1 MKPKHAWAPSQLGFG
16 QSEIF
21 QKLGYESLFIGKV
34 DAREREWRKQKQELE
49 MWWRGPETWEGPAGA
64 APSVEGKGIF
74 THIMHEELN
83 APCEFGSS
91 PFTLKKD
98 AEQHFLKKLSE
109 ITSSLDDTLKCL
121 QKYASHFRT
130 RHLMITAGSDYAFNH
145 AEAHFNFLE
154 RAMVLLHGK
163 KLSLENGKSMTFR
176 FKYSSIDSYITELH
190 SEATK

>member
-34 DAREREWRKQKQELE
+34 DTREREWRKENQELE
-49 MWWRGPETWEGPAGA
+49 MWWRGPQTWEGPSGA
-64 APSVEGKGIF
+64 APSFDGKGIF
-74 THIMHEELN
+74 THIMHEEFN

-176 FKYSSIDSYITELH
+176 FKYSSIDSYLTELH

>member
-1 MKPKHAWAPSQLGFG
+1 VKPKHAWAPSQLGFG

-34 DAREREWRKQKQELE
+34 DARERGWRKENQELE
-49 MWWRGPETWEGPAGA
+49 MWWTGPETWEGPTGA
-64 APSVEGKGIF
+64 VSSLAGKGIF
-74 THIMHEELN
+74 THIMHEEFN

-91 PFTLKKD
+91 AFTLKKD
-98 AEQHFLKKLSE
+98 AEQHFLKKLSA
-109 ITSSLDDTLKCL
+109 ITSSIDDTLKCL

-130 RHLMITAGSDYAFNH
+130 RHLMITAGSDNAFNH

-163 KLSLENGKSMTFR
+163 RISLENGKSMTFR
-176 FKYSSIDSYITELH
+176 FKYSSIDSYFTELQT
-190 SEATK
+190 EANK